1 MTEESNYFLEAS
13 DVHKSYRIGKK
24 IIPVLNGVNLQ
35 VKKGKWVALL
45 GASGSGKTT
54 LLNLIGTLEQP
65 GKGRIVCD
73 GVDYSSFG
81 SRQANRFR
89 NERIGFI
96 FQAYHMLPEL
106 NLLENVA
113 LPGMLGRLT
122 RGGLIEKA
130 ENLLER
136 VGLKDRLKHHPAE
149 LSGGEQ
155 QRAAIARA
163 LINSP
168 DMILADEP
176 TGNLDSKTGAGI
188 LQIFQELHSEQ
199 NGRTII
205 MITHDHQV
213 AALADTTL
221 LLQDGV
227 INQPPS

>member
-1 MTEESNYFLEAS
+1 MTEDTSYFLETS
-13 DVHKSYRIGKK
+13 DVYKSYRMGKK
-24 IIPVLNGVNLQ
+24 SIQVLNGVNLQ
-35 VKKGKWVALL
+35 VKKGSWTALL

-54 LLNLIGTLEQP
+54 LLNLLGTLEQP
-65 GKGRIVCD
+65 DKGRIVCD
-73 GVDYSSFG
+73 GIDYAKLG
-81 SRQANRFR
+81 SGQANRFR

-106 NLLENVA
+106 NLLENVS

-122 RGGLIEKA
+122 RGGLVEKA
-130 ENLLER
+130 EFMLER

-176 TGNLDSKTGAGI
+176 TGNLDSKSGKEIMELI
-188 LQIFQELHSEQ
+188 LGLNRDH
-199 NGRTII
+199 GTTILLV
-205 MITHDHQV
+205 THDPRIGEQAQRV
-213 AALADTTL
+213 IRLADGL
-221 LLQDGV
+221 LVEGGL
-227 INQPPS
+227 

>member
-1 MTEESNYFLEAS
+1 MTEDTGYFLEAS
-13 DVHKSYRIGKK
+13 DLYKSFRMGKK
-24 IIPVLNGVNLQ
+24 AIQVLNGVNLQ
-35 VKKGKWVALL
+35 VKKGSWTALL

-54 LLNLIGTLEQP
+54 LLNLLGTLEQP
-65 GKGRIVCD
+65 DKGRIVCD
-73 GVDYSSFG
+73 GIEYSKLG

-106 NLLENVA
+106 NILENVS

-122 RGGLIEKA
+122 RGGLVEKA
-130 ENLLER
+130 EFLLER
-136 VGLKDRLKHHPAE
+136 VGLKDRMKHHPAE

-168 DMILADEP
+168 DLILADEP

-188 LQIFQELHSEQ
+188 LQIFQELHNEQ

-205 MITHDHQV
+205 MITHDHKI
-213 AALADTTL
+213 AALADSVVQ
-221 LLQDGV
+221 LQDGV
-227 INQPPS
+227 IVHRPQ